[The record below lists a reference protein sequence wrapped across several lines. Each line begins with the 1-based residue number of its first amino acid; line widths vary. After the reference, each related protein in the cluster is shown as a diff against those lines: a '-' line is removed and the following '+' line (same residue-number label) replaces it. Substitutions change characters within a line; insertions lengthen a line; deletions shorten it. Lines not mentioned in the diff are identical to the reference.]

1 MDRQLLQLRVPADLP
16 GNGPTRERRVDEPRH
31 RRDVGLDRVA
41 RERRA
46 HRSSALRVRGT
57 VEVVDHAAPAEERL
71 HVPGVR
77 ADAHDVLGIV
87 ERREGFW
94 SDQHRRHAAEE
105 VGAKDASVP
114 GAPQPPGSAGLPGI
128 GETLAF
134 TKDPFGFVQER
145 RARYGRVFRTNLL
158 GRMTAVL
165 VGPEPFA
172 AFYDPEN
179 VVRVGANPGNVQTLF
194 GGGGVINNL
203 DGAAHAQRRG
213 SVSAALS
220 RDAIEAYIPTM
231 TRFVDAAFARWTVAG
246 EIGWNAEL
254 KQLTIHTPGAV
265 LASIEAESELTALV
279 KCCERIA
286 AAFTALPIPFPGT
299 TYTIGVRAKDEAL
312 AYYAELVRA
321 HRDRPHDDGL
331 ARLLAAHAADGTAIG
346 DDEAPGELHHL
357 FLAGFVVFAQFAA
370 TVVHLTAHA

>member
-1 MDRQLLQLRVPADLP
+1 MATATPPA
-16 GNGPTRERRVDEPRH
+16 
-31 RRDVGLDRVA
+31 
-41 RERRA
+41 
-46 HRSSALRVRGT
+46 
-57 VEVVDHAAPAEERL
+57 
-71 HVPGVR
+71 
-77 ADAHDVLGIV
+77 
-87 ERREGFW
+87 
-94 SDQHRRHAAEE
+94 
-105 VGAKDASVP
+105 

-179 VVRVGANPGNVQTLF
+179 VVRDGANPGNVQTLF

-220 RDAIEAYIPTM
+220 RDAIDAYIPTM

-254 KQLTIHTPGAV
+254 KQLTIHTLGAV
-265 LASIEAESELTALV
+265 LASIDAESELTALV

-321 HRDRPHDDGL
+321 HRERPHDDGL

-346 DDEAPGELHHL
+346 DDEAPGEL
-357 FLAGFVVFAQFAA
+357 VVD
-370 TVVHLTAHA
+370 